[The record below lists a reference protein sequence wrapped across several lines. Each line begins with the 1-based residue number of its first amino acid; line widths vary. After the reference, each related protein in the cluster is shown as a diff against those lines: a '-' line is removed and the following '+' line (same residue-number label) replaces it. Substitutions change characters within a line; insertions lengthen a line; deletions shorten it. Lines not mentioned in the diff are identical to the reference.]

1 MWSLGGGDGTAP
13 VRLAPV
19 YESFSVL
26 FLLSRLPRRMGA
38 VRLHQSTSNPQKKS
52 CRQRPAFYLLIYD
65 LVNYFGKLAGN
76 TRFMSSNN
84 RNLNESKTMKT
95 ATATALKQ
103 INDIVTAMPTARLI
117 QMATM
122 LNTKT
127 DDYSMIVQ
135 NAIERQL
142 EGRMSESDF
151 VALMGK
157 FEAELS

>member
-1 MWSLGGGDGTAP
+1 
-13 VRLAPV
+13 
-19 YESFSVL
+19 
-26 FLLSRLPRRMGA
+26 
-38 VRLHQSTSNPQKKS
+38 
-52 CRQRPAFYLLIYD
+52 
-65 LVNYFGKLAGN
+65 
-76 TRFMSSNN
+76 
-84 RNLNESKTMKT
+84 MKT